1 MTATTTQPIQ
11 FTSTYRELF
20 RCSDQD
26 ITVWKIS
33 AAFTKEELLMKMTW
47 KPWPKRASL
56 SKALKGFG
64 GLLGR
69 KFNGAAI
76 LVTVGAAIVSLSVA
90 AIYRPAGGILWGL
103 FIILAAIDMRR

>member
-1 MTATTTQPIQ
+1 
-11 FTSTYRELF
+11 
-20 RCSDQD
+20 
-26 ITVWKIS
+26 
-33 AAFTKEELLMKMTW
+33 MKMTS

-56 SKALKGFG
+56 SKARKIG
-64 GLLGR
+64 GVVSGHIWKFISATGVR
-69 KFNGAAI
+69 GGAITKDFFARRFNGAAI

>member
-1 MTATTTQPIQ
+1 MQ
-11 FTSTYRELF
+11 
-20 RCSDQD
+20 
-26 ITVWKIS
+26 
-33 AAFTKEELLMKMTW
+33 MTW

-56 SKALKGFG
+56 SKARKNTQRFLTRASVLISRNVRAVGARG
-64 GLLGR
+64 GGAVKVFFAR
-69 KFNGAAI
+69 RFNGAAV

>member
-1 MTATTTQPIQ
+1 
-11 FTSTYRELF
+11 
-20 RCSDQD
+20 
-26 ITVWKIS
+26 
-33 AAFTKEELLMKMTW
+33 MKMTW

-56 SKALKGFG
+56 SKARVSIT
-64 GLLGR
+64 R

-76 LVTVGAAIVSLSVA
+76 LVTAGAAIVSLSVA

>member
-1 MTATTTQPIQ
+1 
-11 FTSTYRELF
+11 
-20 RCSDQD
+20 
-26 ITVWKIS
+26 
-33 AAFTKEELLMKMTW
+33 MKPTW

-56 SKALKGFG
+56 SKARKNVRGFFA
-64 GLLGR
+64 R

-76 LVTVGAAIVSLSVA
+76 LVTIGAAIVSLSAA

>member
-1 MTATTTQPIQ
+1 
-11 FTSTYRELF
+11 
-20 RCSDQD
+20 
-26 ITVWKIS
+26 
-33 AAFTKEELLMKMTW
+33 MKMTW

-56 SKALKGFG
+56 SSAFGSLTAVAAKA
-64 GLLGR
+64 R
-69 KFNGAAI
+69 KIGAEISVYVWKTGKVVFSHTRKYSKDFFARRFNGAAI

>member
-1 MTATTTQPIQ
+1 
-11 FTSTYRELF
+11 
-20 RCSDQD
+20 
-26 ITVWKIS
+26 
-33 AAFTKEELLMKMTW
+33 MKMTW

-56 SKALKGFG
+56 SKARKSVKESLA
-64 GLLGR
+64 R

-76 LVTVGAAIVSLSVA
+76 LVTIGAAIVSLSVA

>member
-1 MTATTTQPIQ
+1 
-11 FTSTYRELF
+11 
-20 RCSDQD
+20 
-26 ITVWKIS
+26 
-33 AAFTKEELLMKMTW
+33 MKMTS

-56 SKALKGFG
+56 SKARKIGSEFFFRACKIG
-64 GLLGR
+64 GAVSVRTWKFASATGVR
-69 KFNGAAI
+69 GGAITKDFFARRFNGAAI